1 MGESMFYLYL
11 KTHQSTGLKYLG
23 FTKNDPHKYLG
34 SGKYWLSHLKK
45 HGNHITTE
53 ILLRTEDKSQ
63 IKEKGKYYSELWNI
77 VESKEF
83 ANLAIEEGTGGQT
96 FKGKKHTPEAIQ
108 KMSNAKK
115 GKIFSDDHRLN
126 LSTSHKGTRVG
137 TDNHFFGKNHT
148 DETKAKMSESLKGK
162 VRSEE
167 FKQNLSKLY
176 KGVKKK
182 PLSEETKRKISESK
196 RRKNVI
202 DH

>member
-1 MGESMFYLYL
+1 MFYLYL
-11 KTHQSTGLKYLG
+11 KTHQHTGLKYLG
-23 FTKNDPHKYLG
+23 FTKNNPYKYQG

-53 ILLRTEDKSQ
+53 ILLQTEDKSL
-63 IKEKGKYYSELWNI
+63 IKEQGKYFSVLWNI

-83 ANLAIEEGTGGQT
+83 ANLSLEEGTGGST
-96 FKGKKHTPEAIQ
+96 FAGRKHSQESIQ
-108 KMSNAKK
+108 KMSAAKK
-115 GKIFSDDHRLN
+115 GKVFSDSHRLK
-126 LSTSHKGTRVG
+126 LSTSHAGTRIG
-137 TDNHFFGKNHT
+137 ENNHMFGKHHT
-148 DETKAKMSESLKGK
+148 DETKAKLSESLKGK

-176 KGVKKK
+176 KGVKRK

-196 RRKNVI
+196 RRKNVV